1 MYQHLDQQG
10 QLIDFPAAK
19 AVCVGQNYL
28 EHMQEMGGAPVKQAV
43 FFIKPNSAFVN
54 LAEQLVIPANKGEVH
69 YELELALLIKK
80 PLKDAT
86 IGQLD
91 DAVWGY
97 ALALDL
103 TLRDIQLQLK
113 QRGHP
118 WERAKAF
125 DNSCVLSAFKPL
137 NTLAELNQVE
147 LALSQN
153 GSLKQQGN
161 TSQMIRNL
169 QQLLCEASSCF
180 SLMPGD
186 VLLTGTPAGVGP
198 LQVGDQLAMRVAD
211 ISVNTEVVVS
221 E

>member
-1 MYQHLDQQG
+1 MYQHLDEQG

-28 EHMQEMGGAPVKQAV
+28 EHMQEMGGVPVKQAV

-54 LAEQLVIPANKGEVH
+54 LGEQLLIPANKGEVH
-69 YELELALLIKK
+69 YELELALLVKK
-80 PLKDAT
+80 PLKDAST
-86 IGQLD
+86 QQLN

-113 QRGHP
+113 QKGHP

-125 DNSCVLSAFKPL
+125 DNSCVLSPFKPL
-137 NTLAELNQVE
+137 NSLQELNRVE
-147 LALSQN
+147 LVLSQN
-153 GSLKQQGN
+153 GRLKQRGN

-169 QQLLCEASSCF
+169 QRLLCEASSCF

-198 LQVGDQLAMRVAD
+198 LHAGDKLSMQVAD

>member
-1 MYQHLDQQG
+1 MYQHLDEQG

-28 EHMQEMGGAPVKQAV
+28 EHIQEMGGAPVKQAV

-54 LAEQLVIPANKGEVH
+54 LGKQLRIPANKGQVH

-86 IGQLD
+86 IEQFD

-113 QRGHP
+113 QKGHP

-125 DNSCVLSAFKPL
+125 DISCALSLFKPL
-137 NTLAELNQVE
+137 NSLQELNRVE

-153 GSLKQQGN
+153 GKIKQQGN
-161 TSQMIRNL
+161 SSQMIRNL

-198 LQVGDQLAMRVAD
+198 LNAGDKLSMQVAD